1 MKFLVKLLLIILVL
15 GLVLAAAG
23 FFMGMNIEELE
34 TFFDDNDSYGEQI
47 VLTIDDELHE
57 LIIDAD
63 TRHIN
68 LSVTTETSMTIK
80 YYKHDRDTFTFP
92 DNGIGSYELV
102 QDEKFEFF
110 SFVRFKTVS
119 KDRLTIEIEMPET
132 WLLDLELSTKIGAI
146 KLEHDAVVTYK
157 NIDINSNTGSIDL
170 LNVSADS
177 FVGHV
182 DTGAISLTNAFF
194 VGNVLAES
202 STGTIKLNTVSG
214 VNFDLSTSTGSVQA
228 TSITGNDLD
237 AHVSTGRITASDLTL
252 TGDLKLNTSTGDL
265 ILSDFSADSITLS
278 TSTGEMKVTVQAL
291 NLYNFDLKTS
301 TGKVYVDGDNQG
313 TRHTSSSGTID
324 LNATA
329 STGDI
334 RIIVQG

>member
-1 MKFLVKLLLIILVL
+1 MKFLVKLLLIIMVL

-34 TFFDDNDSYGEQI
+34 TFFDDNDSYGEMI
-47 VLTIDDELHE
+47 VLTIDDELNE

-68 LSVTTETSMTIK
+68 LTTTTESSMTIK

-92 DNGIGSYELV
+92 NNGIGSYELI

-119 KDRLTIEIEMPET
+119 KDRLTIEIELPET
-132 WLLDLELSTKIGAI
+132 WLVDLELSTKIGAI
-146 KLEHDAVVTYK
+146 TLEHDTQFTYK
-157 NIDINSNTGSIDL
+157 NLDINSNTGSISVE
-170 LNVSADS
+170 NVVADS

-182 DTGAISLTNAFF
+182 DTGAITLRNASIN
-194 VGNVLAES
+194 GNVLAES
-202 STGTIKLNTVSG
+202 STGTITLNTVSG
-214 VNFDLSTSTGSVQA
+214 VNFDLSTSTGSIQA
-228 TSITGNDLD
+228 TGITGNDLD
-237 AHVSTGRITASDLTL
+237 ADVSTGRVTASDLTL

-265 ILSDFSADSITLS
+265 ILSDFIADSITLS
-278 TSTGEMKVTVQAL
+278 TSTGEMKVTVETVS
-291 NLYNFDLKTS
+291 LYNFDLKTS

-313 TRHTSSSGTID
+313 TRHTSSSGTVD
-324 LNATA
+324 LDATA